1 MKNRFLAI
9 LLLVISSFTT
19 KAQVTTSG
27 DYNLIPGIN
36 YEIAGITV
44 TGAGSLDPN
53 VVIMLTNLRV
63 GDNIQFPDPKLADA
77 IRTLWRQQLFEDIT
91 FKVVNKVGKKVY
103 LDIQLV
109 ALPKLSK
116 YYMTGL
122 KKAWKD
128 DIREELDLRAGKV
141 VNENLKVMSRNKI
154 KKYFYEKGYLNAAV
168 EVLEKV
174 DTTYNNAVIL
184 GFKIDPGARV
194 KIGDIVFT
202 GNEAVSEK
210 VLRKAMKNTK
220 IKGKAIFKSS
230 KLKKKEYREDLRA
243 IVAKYN
249 TLGYRDA
256 RVVSDTVY
264 SISDEL
270 VQIDITVE
278 EGKKYYFGDITFIGN
293 TKYETELLSGILK
306 INRGDIYDSQHLNER
321 VSFDP
326 NGNDVASIYLNN
338 GYLFSQVIPVEK
350 NVTNDTIDIE
360 IRIQEGRQATIRKVS
375 ISGNERTNDHVIY
388 REVRTKPGD
397 LFSKAMIQRT
407 IRELSQLGYFDQ
419 QQIGV
424 NPVPDPQT
432 GTVDLEYTVVER
444 STSQLELQGG
454 WGAGRVVGTLGL
466 NFNNFSARNINN
478 KRAWQPLPTGD
489 GQTINIRAQSNGLYF
504 QSYNASFTEPWLG
517 GRKPNS
523 FTGTIYHNV
532 QTNGV
537 ERTNPNRQSL
547 YITGINFG
555 LGQRLKWPDDYF
567 TLYQGIEFRRFNLDN
582 FPTGFLNYRKGISNN
597 VNYKFTLGRNNTDVP
612 IFPTRGSQ
620 ISFAAELTPPF
631 SMFRD
636 DIDYKN
642 LTSEERFRLV
652 EYHKWKLNADWFAP
666 ITSKFV
672 IRTHGEFGF
681 LGSYNKDLGLP
692 PFERFY
698 VGGDGL
704 TNFVIDGREII
715 GLRGYQNNSITPA
728 GGGALYNKY
737 IFEARYI
744 IANTPSA
751 QVFPLVFMEAGNNY
765 DNFWDYRAFNL
776 KRSAGAGIRIFM
788 PMFGL
793 MGVDVGYGF
802 DPEPNGATA
811 SGWQTHFIIGQ
822 QF

>member
-1 MKNRFLAI
+1 MKNIFLA
-9 LLLVISSFTT
+9 LACLV
-19 KAQVTTSG
+19 VTTFSAKSQVAIGG

-44 TGAGSLDPN
+44 SGAGSLDPN

-63 GDNIQFPDPKLADA
+63 GDNIQFPDPKIADA
-77 IRTLWRQQLFEDIT
+77 IRTLWEQKLFENIT
-91 FKVVNKVGKKVY
+91 FQVVNKVGKKVY

-116 YYMTGL
+116 YYITSI

-154 KKYFYEKGYLNAAV
+154 TKYFYDKGYLNASV
-168 EVLEKV
+168 EVVEKV

-184 GFKIDPGARV
+184 GFKIDPGSRV
-194 KIGDIVFT
+194 KIEDIVFK
-202 GNEAVSEK
+202 GNTAVNEK
-210 VLRKAMKNTK
+210 VLRKAMKETK
-220 IKGKAIFKSS
+220 VKGKAVFKTS
-230 KLKKKEYREDLRA
+230 KLKKKEYRDDLKA
-243 IVAKYN
+243 IVSKYN
-249 TLGYRDA
+249 TMGYRDA
-256 RVVSDTVY
+256 RIVSDTTY
-264 SISDEL
+264 STSEEL
-270 VQIDITVE
+270 VKIEIQVE
-278 EGKKYYFGDITFIGN
+278 EGRKYYFGDVSFIGN
-293 TKYETELLSGILK
+293 TKYETELLESLLK
-306 INRGDIYDSQHLNER
+306 INKGDVYDSKHLNER

-326 NGNDVASIYLNN
+326 NGNDVSSVYLNN

-350 NVTNDTIDIE
+350 SVSNDTIDIE

-419 QQIGV
+419 TQIGV
-424 NPVPDPQT
+424 NPIPDPQT

-523 FTGTIYHNV
+523 FTATVYHNV

-537 ERTNPNRQSL
+537 ERSNPNRQSL
-547 YITGINFG
+547 YITGLNFG

-567 TLYQGIEFRRFNLDN
+567 TLYQGIEIRRFNLDN
-582 FPTGFLNYRKGISNN
+582 FPTGFLNYNRGISNN
-597 VNYKFTLGRNNTDVP
+597 INYKFTLGRNNTDVP

-620 ISFAAELTPPF
+620 INFSAELTPPF

-636 DIDYKN
+636 LDYKN

-681 LGSYNKDLGLP
+681 LGTYNKDLGLP

-728 GGGALYNKY
+728 GGGALYNKF
-737 IFEARYI
+737 ILEARYI

-751 QVFPLVFMEAGNNY
+751 QVFPLVFLEGGNNY
-765 DNFWDYRAFNL
+765 DDFWDYRAFNL

-793 MGVDVGYGF
+793 MGVDIGYGF
-802 DPEPNGATA
+802 DPQPGAVSA

>member
-19 KAQVTTSG
+19 KAQVTTGG
-27 DYNLIPGIN
+27 DFNLIPGIN

-154 KKYFYEKGYLNAAV
+154 KKYFYEKGYLNATV

-270 VQIDITVE
+270 VQIDIAVE

>member
-1 MKNRFLAI
+1 MKNTLWA
-9 LLLVISSFTT
+9 LVLTLVSFTT
-19 KAQVTTSG
+19 TAQVVQNG
-27 DYNLIPGIN
+27 DFGLIPGID
-36 YEIAGITV
+36 YEVAGITV
-44 TGAGSLDPN
+44 SGAQDLDPN
-53 VVIMLTNLRV
+53 VVIMLTNIRV
-63 GDNIQFPDPKLADA
+63 GDNIQFPDPKISDA
-77 IRTLWRQQLFEDIT
+77 IKTLWRQQLFEDIT
-91 FKVVNKVGKKVY
+91 FSVVNKSGKKVY
-103 LDIQLV
+103 LDIRLQE
-109 ALPKLSK
+109 LPKMSK
-116 YYMTGL
+116 YFITGV
-122 KKAWKD
+122 KKSWKD

-141 VNENLKVMSRNKI
+141 VNENLVVMSRNKI
-154 KKYFYEKGYLNAAV
+154 QSYFREKGYLNATV
-168 EVLEKV
+168 DITQER
-174 DTTYNNAVIL
+174 DTTFNNAVIL
-184 GFKIDPGARV
+184 GFRVKPGERV
-194 KIGDIVFT
+194 KIGEIAFV
-202 GNEAVSEK
+202 GNEAVADK
-210 VLRKAMKNTK
+210 VLLKAMKNTK
-220 IKGKAIFKSS
+220 MKGKAIFKVS
-230 KLKKKEYREDLRA
+230 KLRKKEYREDMRA
-243 IVAKYN
+243 LVAKYN
-249 TLGYRDA
+249 SMGYRDA
-256 RVVSDTVY
+256 RVIRDTNYRVD
-264 SISDEL
+264 DEL
-270 VQIDITVE
+270 INIEITVE
-278 EGKKYYFGDITFIGN
+278 EGRKYYFGDITFVGN
-293 TKYETELLSGILK
+293 TKYDTPLLRSILK

-338 GYLFSQVIPVEK
+338 GYLFSQVVPIEK
-350 NVTNDTIDIE
+350 NVQNDTIDVE

-375 ISGNERTNDHVIY
+375 ITGNERTNDHVIY
-388 REVRTKPGD
+388 REVRTRPGD

-419 QQIGV
+419 TQIGV

-432 GTVDLEYTVVER
+432 GTVDLEYTVVEK

-454 WGAGRVVGTLGL
+454 WGANRVVGTLGL
-466 NFNNFSARNINN
+466 NFNNFSAKNIGN

-517 GRKPNS
+517 GKKPNS

-532 QTNGV
+532 QSNGV
-537 ERTNPNRQSL
+537 QASDPNRQSL
-547 YITGINFG
+547 LITGINFG

-567 TLYQGIEFRRFNLDN
+567 TLYQGLEFRRFNLNN
-582 FPTGFLNYRKGISNN
+582 FPTGFLNYNKGISNN

-631 SMFRD
+631 SLLRD
-636 DIDYKN
+636 DIDYKS
-642 LTSEERFRLV
+642 LSSEERFKLV

-672 IRTHGEFGF
+672 IRTHGEFGY

-704 TNFVIDGREII
+704 ANFVIDGREII
-715 GLRGYQNNSITPA
+715 GLRGYTNNSITPG

-737 IFEARYI
+737 VFEMRYI
-744 IANTPSA
+744 IANNPSA
-751 QVFPLVFMEAGNNY
+751 QVFPLIFMEGGNNY

-776 KRSAGAGIRIFM
+776 KRSAGAGLRIYM

-793 MGVDVGYGF
+793 MGVDVAYGF
-802 DPEPNGATA
+802 DPEPNGAAA

>member
-1 MKNRFLAI
+1 MKNIFWAFVLAFFSFESSAQ
-9 LLLVISSFTT
+9 ISTT
-19 KAQVTTSG
+19 G
-27 DYNLIPGIN
+27 DFNLIPGID
-36 YEIAGITV
+36 YEVAGITV
-44 TGAGSLDPN
+44 SGGKDLDPN

-63 GDNIQFPDPKLADA
+63 GDNIQFPDPKISDA

-91 FKVVNKVGKKVY
+91 FKVVSKSGKKVY
-103 LDIQLV
+103 LDIQLKE
-109 ALPKLSK
+109 LPKMSK
-116 YYMTGL
+116 YYITGV
-122 KKAWKD
+122 KKVWKD
-128 DIREELDLRAGKV
+128 DIREDLELRAGKV
-141 VNENLKVMSRNKI
+141 VNDNLIVMSSNRI
-154 KKYFYEKGYLNAAV
+154 QKYFKEKGYLNATV
-168 EVLEKV
+168 EVIQQA
-174 DTTYNNAVIL
+174 DTAFNNAVIL
-184 GFKIDPGARV
+184 GFKIATGERV
-194 KIGDIVFT
+194 KIGQIAFS
-202 GNEAVSEK
+202 GNTAVSDK
-210 VLRKAMKNTK
+210 VLFRAMKNTK
-220 IKGKAIFKSS
+220 VKGKSILKVS
-230 KLKKKEYREDLRA
+230 KLKNKEYKDDLKA
-243 IVAKYN
+243 VVAKYN
-249 TLGYRDA
+249 SLGYRDA
-256 RVVSDTVY
+256 RIVQDTAYSVS
-264 SISDEL
+264 SEL
-270 VQIDITVE
+270 INIDISLE

-293 TKYETELLSGILK
+293 TKYETVLLTSILR
-306 INRGDIYDSQHLNER
+306 INRGDIYDSQLLNER
-321 VSFDP
+321 VSFDQ
-326 NGNDVASIYLNN
+326 NGNDVASVYLNN

-350 NVTNDTIDIE
+350 SVSNDTIDIE

-419 QQIGV
+419 TQIGV

-432 GTVDLEYTVVER
+432 GTVDLEYTVAEK

-466 NFNNFSARNINN
+466 NFNNFSARNVGN
-478 KRAWQPLPTGD
+478 KRSWQPLPTGD
-489 GQTINIRAQSNGLYF
+489 GQTISLRAQSNGLYF

-517 GRKPNS
+517 GKKPNS
-523 FTGTIYHNV
+523 FTGTIYHNI
-532 QTNGV
+532 QSNGV
-537 ERTNPNRQSL
+537 ERSNPNRQSL
-547 YITGINFG
+547 LITGINFG

-567 TLYQGIEFRRFNLDN
+567 TLYQGLEFRRFNLND
-582 FPTGFLNYRKGISNN
+582 FPTGFLDYTKGISNN
-597 VNYKFTLGRNNTDVP
+597 VNYQFTLGRNNTDVP

-620 ISFAAELTPPF
+620 ISFSAELTPPF
-631 SMFRD
+631 SSFNG
-636 DIDYKN
+636 DIDYKS
-642 LTSEERFRLV
+642 LSSEERFKLV

-672 IRTHGEFGF
+672 IRTHGEFGY

-704 TNFVIDGREII
+704 SNFVIDGREII

-737 IFEARYI
+737 ILEFRYI
-744 IANTPSA
+744 LANTPSA
-751 QVFPLVFMEAGNNY
+751 QVFPLIFMEGGNNY

-776 KRSAGAGIRIFM
+776 KRSAGAGIRIYM

-793 MGVDVGYGF
+793 MGVDVAYGF
-802 DPEPNGATA
+802 DPEPNGASA

>member
-1 MKNRFLAI
+1 MKNTLWA
-9 LLLVISSFTT
+9 LLLTLVSFTT
-19 KAQVTTSG
+19 TAQVVQNG
-27 DYNLIPGIN
+27 DFGLIPGID
-36 YEIAGITV
+36 YEVAGITV
-44 TGAGSLDPN
+44 SGAQDLDPN
-53 VVIMLTNLRV
+53 VVIMLTNIRV
-63 GDNIQFPDPKLADA
+63 GDNIQFPDPKISDA
-77 IRTLWRQQLFEDIT
+77 IRTLWRQQLFENIT
-91 FKVVNKVGKKVY
+91 FSVVNKSGRKVY
-103 LDIQLV
+103 LDIRLQE
-109 ALPKLSK
+109 LPKMSK
-116 YYMTGL
+116 YFITGV
-122 KKAWKD
+122 KKSWKD

-141 VNENLKVMSRNKI
+141 VNENLVVMSRNKI
-154 KKYFYEKGYLNAAV
+154 QSYFREKGYLNAT
-168 EVLEKV
+168 V
-174 DTTYNNAVIL
+174 DITQERDSSFNNAVIL
-184 GFKIDPGARV
+184 GFRVKPGSRV
-194 KIGDIVFT
+194 KIGEIVFV
-202 GNEAVSEK
+202 GNESVSDK
-210 VLRKAMKNTK
+210 VLLKAMKNTK
-220 IKGKAIFKSS
+220 MKGKAIFKVS
-230 KLKKKEYREDLRA
+230 KLRKKEYSEDMRA
-243 IVAKYN
+243 LVAKYN
-249 TLGYRDA
+249 SMGYRDA
-256 RVVSDTVY
+256 RIIRDTNY
-264 SISDEL
+264 RIDEEL
-270 VQIDITVE
+270 INIEITLE
-278 EGKKYYFGDITFIGN
+278 EGRKYYFGDITFVGN
-293 TKYETELLSGILK
+293 TKYDTPLLRTILK

-338 GYLFSQVIPVEK
+338 GYLFSQVVPIEK
-350 NVTNDTIDIE
+350 NVQNDTIDVE
-360 IRIQEGRQATIRKVS
+360 VRIQEGRQATIRKVS
-375 ISGNERTNDHVIY
+375 ITGNERTNDHVIY
-388 REVRTKPGD
+388 REVRTRPGD

-419 QQIGV
+419 TQIGV

-432 GTVDLEYTVVER
+432 GTVDLEYTVVEK

-454 WGAGRVVGTLGL
+454 WGANRVVGTLGL
-466 NFNNFSARNINN
+466 NFNNFSAKNVGN

-517 GRKPNS
+517 GKKPNS

-532 QTNGV
+532 QSNGV
-537 ERTNPNRQSL
+537 QASDPNRQSL
-547 YITGINFG
+547 LITGINFG

-567 TLYQGIEFRRFNLDN
+567 TLYQGLEFRRFNLNN
-582 FPTGFLNYRKGISNN
+582 FPTGFLNYNKGISNN

-631 SMFRD
+631 SLLRD
-636 DIDYKN
+636 DIDYKS
-642 LTSEERFRLV
+642 LSSEERFKLV

-672 IRTHGEFGF
+672 IRTHGEFGY

-704 TNFVIDGREII
+704 ANFVIDGREII
-715 GLRGYQNNSITPA
+715 GLRGYTNNSITPG

-737 IFEARYI
+737 VFEMRYI
-744 IANTPSA
+744 IANNPSA
-751 QVFPLVFMEAGNNY
+751 QVFPLIFMEGGNNY

-776 KRSAGAGIRIFM
+776 KRSAGAGLRIYM

-793 MGVDVGYGF
+793 MGVDVAYGF

>member
-9 LLLVISSFTT
+9 LLLVITSFTA
-19 KAQVTTSG
+19 KAQVTTGG

-44 TGAGSLDPN
+44 SGAGSLDPN

-63 GDNIQFPDPKLADA
+63 GDNIQFPDPKLSDA

-128 DIREELDLRAGKV
+128 DIREDLDLRAGKV

-154 KKYFYEKGYLNAAV
+154 KKYFYEKGYLNATV

-174 DTTYNNAVIL
+174 DTAYNNAVIL

-194 KIGDIVFT
+194 KIGDIAFT
-202 GNEAVSEK
+202 GNEAVSDK

-220 IKGKAIFKSS
+220 IKGKAIFKAS
-230 KLKKKEYREDLRA
+230 KLKKKEYRDDLRA
-243 IVAKYN
+243 IVTKYN

-264 SISDEL
+264 SVSDEL
-270 VQIDITVE
+270 VQIEITVE
-278 EGKKYYFGDITFIGN
+278 EGRKYYFGDITFIGN
-293 TKYETELLSGILK
+293 TKYETDVLSNILK

-350 NVTNDTIDIE
+350 SVTNDTIDIE

-537 ERTNPNRQSL
+537 ERSNPNRQSL

-582 FPTGFLNYRKGISNN
+582 FPTGFLNYNKGISNN

-636 DIDYKN
+636 DIDYKE
-642 LTSEERFRLV
+642 LSSEERFRLV

-666 ITSKFV
+666 ITSKLV

-802 DPEPNGATA
+802 DPEPSGATA

>member
-1 MKNRFLAI
+1 MKNIFWAFVLAFFSFESSAQ
-9 LLLVISSFTT
+9 ISTT
-19 KAQVTTSG
+19 G
-27 DYNLIPGIN
+27 DFNLIPGID
-36 YEIAGITV
+36 YEVAGITV
-44 TGAGSLDPN
+44 SGGKDLDAN

-63 GDNIQFPDPKLADA
+63 GDNIQFPDPKISDA

-91 FKVVNKVGKKVY
+91 FKVVSKSGKKVY
-103 LDIQLV
+103 LDIQLKE
-109 ALPKLSK
+109 LPKMSK
-116 YYMTGL
+116 YYITGV
-122 KKAWKD
+122 KKVWKD
-128 DIREELDLRAGKV
+128 DIREDLELRAGKV
-141 VNENLKVMSRNKI
+141 VNDNLIVMSSNKI
-154 KKYFYEKGYLNAAV
+154 QKYFKEKGYLNATV
-168 EVLEKV
+168 EVIQQA
-174 DTTYNNAVIL
+174 DTAFNNAVIL
-184 GFKIDPGARV
+184 GFKIATGERV
-194 KIGDIVFT
+194 KIGQIAFS
-202 GNEAVSEK
+202 GNTAVSDK
-210 VLRKAMKNTK
+210 VLFRAMKNTK
-220 IKGKAIFKSS
+220 VKGKSILKVS
-230 KLKKKEYREDLRA
+230 KLKNKEYKDDLKA
-243 IVAKYN
+243 VVAKYN
-249 TLGYRDA
+249 SLGYRDA
-256 RVVSDTVY
+256 RIVQDTSYSVS
-264 SISDEL
+264 SEL
-270 VQIDITVE
+270 INIDISLE

-293 TKYETELLSGILK
+293 TKYETVLLASILR
-306 INRGDIYDSQHLNER
+306 INRGDIYDSQLLNER
-321 VSFDP
+321 VSFDQ
-326 NGNDVASIYLNN
+326 NGNDVASVYLNN
-338 GYLFSQVIPVEK
+338 GYLFSQVIPIEK
-350 NVTNDTIDIE
+350 SVSNDTIDIE

-419 QQIGV
+419 TQIGV

-432 GTVDLEYTVVER
+432 GTVDLEYTVAEK

-466 NFNNFSARNINN
+466 NFNNFSARNIGN
-478 KRAWQPLPTGD
+478 KRSWQPLPTGD
-489 GQTINIRAQSNGLYF
+489 GQTISLRAQSNGLYF

-517 GRKPNS
+517 GKKPNS

-532 QTNGV
+532 QSNGV
-537 ERTNPNRQSL
+537 ERSNPNRQSL
-547 YITGINFG
+547 LITGINFG

-567 TLYQGIEFRRFNLDN
+567 TLYQGLEFRRFNLND
-582 FPTGFLNYRKGISNN
+582 FPTGFLDYTKGISNN
-597 VNYKFTLGRNNTDVP
+597 VNYQFTLGRNNTDVP

-620 ISFAAELTPPF
+620 ISFSAELTPPF
-631 SMFRD
+631 SSFNG
-636 DIDYKN
+636 DIDYKS
-642 LTSEERFRLV
+642 LSSEERFKLV

-672 IRTHGEFGF
+672 IRTHGEFGY

-704 TNFVIDGREII
+704 SNFVIDGREII

-737 IFEARYI
+737 ILEFRYI
-744 IANTPSA
+744 LANTPSA
-751 QVFPLVFMEAGNNY
+751 QVFPLIFMEGGNNY

-776 KRSAGAGIRIFM
+776 KRSAGAGIRIYM

-793 MGVDVGYGF
+793 MGVDVAYGF
-802 DPEPNGATA
+802 DPEPNGASA

>member
-19 KAQVTTSG
+19 KAQVTTGG
-27 DYNLIPGIN
+27 DFNLIPGIN

-454 WGAGRVVGTLGL
+454 WGAGRVVGT
-466 NFNNFSARNINN
+466 
-478 KRAWQPLPTGD
+478 
-489 GQTINIRAQSNGLYF
+489 
-504 QSYNASFTEPWLG
+504 
-517 GRKPNS
+517 
-523 FTGTIYHNV
+523 
-532 QTNGV
+532 
-537 ERTNPNRQSL
+537 
-547 YITGINFG
+547 
-555 LGQRLKWPDDYF
+555 
-567 TLYQGIEFRRFNLDN
+567 
-582 FPTGFLNYRKGISNN
+582 
-597 VNYKFTLGRNNTDVP
+597 
-612 IFPTRGSQ
+612 
-620 ISFAAELTPPF
+620 
-631 SMFRD
+631 
-636 DIDYKN
+636 
-642 LTSEERFRLV
+642 
-652 EYHKWKLNADWFAP
+652 
-666 ITSKFV
+666 
-672 IRTHGEFGF
+672 
-681 LGSYNKDLGLP
+681 
-692 PFERFY
+692 
-698 VGGDGL
+698 
-704 TNFVIDGREII
+704 
-715 GLRGYQNNSITPA
+715 
-728 GGGALYNKY
+728 
-737 IFEARYI
+737 
-744 IANTPSA
+744 
-751 QVFPLVFMEAGNNY
+751 
-765 DNFWDYRAFNL
+765 
-776 KRSAGAGIRIFM
+776 
-788 PMFGL
+788 
-793 MGVDVGYGF
+793 
-802 DPEPNGATA
+802 
-811 SGWQTHFIIGQ
+811 
-822 QF
+822 

>member
-1 MKNRFLAI
+1 MKNTLWA
-9 LLLVISSFTT
+9 LLLTLVSFTT
-19 KAQVTTSG
+19 TAQVVQNG
-27 DYNLIPGIN
+27 DFGLIPGID
-36 YEIAGITV
+36 YEVAGITV
-44 TGAGSLDPN
+44 SGAQDLDPN
-53 VVIMLTNLRV
+53 VVIMLTNIRV
-63 GDNIQFPDPKLADA
+63 GDNIQFPDPKISDA
-77 IRTLWRQQLFEDIT
+77 IRTLWRQQLFENIT
-91 FKVVNKVGKKVY
+91 FSVVNKSGRKVY
-103 LDIQLV
+103 LDIRLQE
-109 ALPKLSK
+109 LPKMSK
-116 YYMTGL
+116 YFITGV
-122 KKAWKD
+122 KKSWKD

-141 VNENLKVMSRNKI
+141 VNENLVVMSRNKI
-154 KKYFYEKGYLNAAV
+154 QSYFREKGYLNAT
-168 EVLEKV
+168 V
-174 DTTYNNAVIL
+174 DITQERDSSFNNAVIL
-184 GFKIDPGARV
+184 GFRVKPGSRV
-194 KIGDIVFT
+194 KIGEIVFV
-202 GNEAVSEK
+202 GNESVSDK
-210 VLRKAMKNTK
+210 VLLKAMKNTK
-220 IKGKAIFKSS
+220 MKGKAIFKVS
-230 KLKKKEYREDLRA
+230 KLRKIEYSEDMRA
-243 IVAKYN
+243 LVAKYN
-249 TLGYRDA
+249 SMGYRDA
-256 RVVSDTVY
+256 RIIRDTNY
-264 SISDEL
+264 RIDEEL
-270 VQIDITVE
+270 INIEITLE
-278 EGKKYYFGDITFIGN
+278 EGRKYYFGDITFVGN
-293 TKYETELLSGILK
+293 TKYDTPLLRSILK

-338 GYLFSQVIPVEK
+338 GYLFSQVVPIEK
-350 NVTNDTIDIE
+350 NVQNDTIDVE
-360 IRIQEGRQATIRKVS
+360 VRIQEGRQATIRKVS
-375 ISGNERTNDHVIY
+375 ITGNERTNDHVIY
-388 REVRTKPGD
+388 REVRTRPGD

-419 QQIGV
+419 TQIGV

-432 GTVDLEYTVVER
+432 GTVDLEYTVVEK

-454 WGAGRVVGTLGL
+454 WGANRVVGTLGL
-466 NFNNFSARNINN
+466 NFNNFSAKNVGN

-517 GRKPNS
+517 GKKPNS

-532 QTNGV
+532 QSNGV
-537 ERTNPNRQSL
+537 QASDPNRQSL
-547 YITGINFG
+547 LITGINFG

-567 TLYQGIEFRRFNLDN
+567 TLYQGLEFRRFNLNN
-582 FPTGFLNYRKGISNN
+582 FPTGFLNYNKGISNN

-631 SMFRD
+631 SLLRD
-636 DIDYKN
+636 DIDYKS
-642 LTSEERFRLV
+642 LSSEERFKLV

-672 IRTHGEFGF
+672 IRTHGEFGY

-704 TNFVIDGREII
+704 ANFVIDGREII
-715 GLRGYQNNSITPA
+715 GLRGYTNNSITPG

-737 IFEARYI
+737 VFEMRYI
-744 IANTPSA
+744 IANNPSA
-751 QVFPLVFMEAGNNY
+751 QVFPLIFMEGGNNY

-776 KRSAGAGIRIFM
+776 KRSAGAGLRIYM

-793 MGVDVGYGF
+793 MGVDVAYGF

>member
-1 MKNRFLAI
+1 MKNTLWA
-9 LLLVISSFTT
+9 LLLTLVSFTT
-19 KAQVTTSG
+19 TAQVVQNG
-27 DYNLIPGIN
+27 DFGLIPGID
-36 YEIAGITV
+36 YEVAGITV
-44 TGAGSLDPN
+44 SGAQDLDPN
-53 VVIMLTNLRV
+53 VVIMLTNIRV
-63 GDNIQFPDPKLADA
+63 GDNIQFPDPKISDA
-77 IRTLWRQQLFEDIT
+77 IRTLWRQQLFENIT
-91 FKVVNKVGKKVY
+91 FSVVNKSGRKVY
-103 LDIQLV
+103 LDIRLQE
-109 ALPKLSK
+109 LPKMSK
-116 YYMTGL
+116 YFITGV
-122 KKAWKD
+122 KKSWKD

-141 VNENLKVMSRNKI
+141 VNENLVVMSRNKI
-154 KKYFYEKGYLNAAV
+154 QSYFREKGYLNAT
-168 EVLEKV
+168 V
-174 DTTYNNAVIL
+174 DITQERDSSFNNAVIL
-184 GFKIDPGARV
+184 GFRVKPGSRV
-194 KIGDIVFT
+194 KIGEIVFV
-202 GNEAVSEK
+202 GNESVSDK
-210 VLRKAMKNTK
+210 VLLKAMKNTK
-220 IKGKAIFKSS
+220 MKGKAIFKVS
-230 KLKKKEYREDLRA
+230 KLRKKEYSEDMRA
-243 IVAKYN
+243 LVAKYN
-249 TLGYRDA
+249 SMGYRDA
-256 RVVSDTVY
+256 RIIRDTNY
-264 SISDEL
+264 RIDEEL
-270 VQIDITVE
+270 INIEITLE
-278 EGKKYYFGDITFIGN
+278 EGRKYYFGDITFVGN
-293 TKYETELLSGILK
+293 TKYDTPLLRSILK

-338 GYLFSQVIPVEK
+338 GYLFSQVVPIEK
-350 NVTNDTIDIE
+350 NVQNDTIDVE
-360 IRIQEGRQATIRKVS
+360 VRIQEGRQATIRKVS
-375 ISGNERTNDHVIY
+375 ITGNERTNDHVIY
-388 REVRTKPGD
+388 REVRTRPGD

-419 QQIGV
+419 TQIGV

-432 GTVDLEYTVVER
+432 GTVDLEYTVVEK

-454 WGAGRVVGTLGL
+454 WGANRVVGTLGL
-466 NFNNFSARNINN
+466 NFNNFSAKNVGN

-517 GRKPNS
+517 GKKPNS

-532 QTNGV
+532 QSNGV
-537 ERTNPNRQSL
+537 QASDPNRQSL
-547 YITGINFG
+547 LITGINFG

-567 TLYQGIEFRRFNLDN
+567 TLYQGLEFRRFNLNN
-582 FPTGFLNYRKGISNN
+582 FPTGFLNYNKGISNN

-631 SMFRD
+631 SLLRD
-636 DIDYKN
+636 DIDYKS
-642 LTSEERFRLV
+642 LSSEERFKLV

-672 IRTHGEFGF
+672 IRTHGEFGY

-704 TNFVIDGREII
+704 ANFVIDGREII
-715 GLRGYQNNSITPA
+715 GLRGYTNNSITPG

-737 IFEARYI
+737 VFEMRYI
-744 IANTPSA
+744 IANNPSA
-751 QVFPLVFMEAGNNY
+751 QVFPLIFMEGGNNY

-776 KRSAGAGIRIFM
+776 KRSAGAGLRIYM

-793 MGVDVGYGF
+793 MGVDVAYGF
-802 DPEPNGATA
+802 DPEPNGAAA

>member
-1 MKNRFLAI
+1 MVQN
-9 LLLVISSFTT
+9 
-19 KAQVTTSG
+19 G
-27 DYNLIPGIN
+27 DFGLIPGID
-36 YEIAGITV
+36 YEVAGITV
-44 TGAGSLDPN
+44 SGAQDLDPN
-53 VVIMLTNLRV
+53 VVIMLTNIRV
-63 GDNIQFPDPKLADA
+63 GDNIQFPDPKISDA
-77 IRTLWRQQLFEDIT
+77 IRTLWRQQLFENIT
-91 FKVVNKVGKKVY
+91 FSVVNKSGRKVY
-103 LDIQLV
+103 LDIRLQE
-109 ALPKLSK
+109 LPKMSK
-116 YYMTGL
+116 YFITGV
-122 KKAWKD
+122 KKSWKD

-141 VNENLKVMSRNKI
+141 VNENLVVMSRNKI
-154 KKYFYEKGYLNAAV
+154 QAYFREIGYLNAT
-168 EVLEKV
+168 V
-174 DTTYNNAVIL
+174 DITQERDSSFNNAVIL
-184 GFKIDPGARV
+184 GFRVKPGSRV
-194 KIGDIVFT
+194 KIGEIVFV
-202 GNEAVSEK
+202 GNESVSDK
-210 VLRKAMKNTK
+210 VLLKAMKNTK
-220 IKGKAIFKSS
+220 MKGKAIFKVS
-230 KLKKKEYREDLRA
+230 KLRKKEYSEDMRA
-243 IVAKYN
+243 LVAKYN
-249 TLGYRDA
+249 SMGYRDA
-256 RVVSDTVY
+256 RIIRDTNY
-264 SISDEL
+264 RIDEEL
-270 VQIDITVE
+270 INIEITLE
-278 EGKKYYFGDITFIGN
+278 EGRKYYFGDITFVGN
-293 TKYETELLSGILK
+293 TKYDTPLLRSILK

-338 GYLFSQVIPVEK
+338 GYLFSQVVPIEK
-350 NVTNDTIDIE
+350 NVQNDTIDIE
-360 IRIQEGRQATIRKVS
+360 VRIQEGRQATIRKVS
-375 ISGNERTNDHVIY
+375 ITGNERTNDHVIY
-388 REVRTKPGD
+388 REVRTRPGD

-419 QQIGV
+419 TQIGV

-432 GTVDLEYTVVER
+432 GTVDLEYTVVEK

-454 WGAGRVVGTLGL
+454 WGANRVVGTLGL
-466 NFNNFSARNINN
+466 NFNNFSAKNVGN

-517 GRKPNS
+517 GKKPNS

-532 QTNGV
+532 QSNGV
-537 ERTNPNRQSL
+537 QASDPNRQSL
-547 YITGINFG
+547 LITGINFG

-567 TLYQGIEFRRFNLDN
+567 TLYQGLEFRRFNLNN
-582 FPTGFLNYRKGISNN
+582 FPTGFLNYNKGISNN

-631 SMFRD
+631 SLLRD
-636 DIDYKN
+636 DIDYKS
-642 LTSEERFRLV
+642 LSSEERFKLV

-672 IRTHGEFGF
+672 IRTHGEFGY

-704 TNFVIDGREII
+704 ANFVIDGREII
-715 GLRGYQNNSITPA
+715 GLRGYTNNSITPG

-737 IFEARYI
+737 VFEMRYI
-744 IANTPSA
+744 IANNPSA
-751 QVFPLVFMEAGNNY
+751 QVFPLIFMEGGNNY

-776 KRSAGAGIRIFM
+776 KRSAGAGLRIYM

-793 MGVDVGYGF
+793 MGVDVAYGF

>member
-1 MKNRFLAI
+1 MKNTLWALI
-9 LLLVISSFTT
+9 LTLVAFTT
-19 KAQVTTSG
+19 TAQVVQNG
-27 DYNLIPGIN
+27 DFGLIPGID
-36 YEIAGITV
+36 YEVAGITV
-44 TGAGSLDPN
+44 SGAQDLDPN
-53 VVIMLTNLRV
+53 VVIMLTNIRV
-63 GDNIQFPDPKLADA
+63 GDNIQFPDPKISDA
-77 IRTLWRQQLFEDIT
+77 IRTLWRQQLFENIT
-91 FKVVNKVGKKVY
+91 FSVVNKSGKKVY
-103 LDIQLV
+103 LDIRLKE
-109 ALPKLSK
+109 LPKMSK
-116 YYMTGL
+116 YFITGV
-122 KKAWKD
+122 KKTWKD

-141 VNENLKVMSRNKI
+141 VNENLVVMSRNKI
-154 KKYFYEKGYLNAAV
+154 QSYFREKGYLNAS
-168 EVLEKV
+168 V
-174 DTTYNNAVIL
+174 DITQERDTSFNNAVIL
-184 GFKIDPGARV
+184 GFKVKSGERV
-194 KIGDIVFT
+194 KIGEISFV
-202 GNEAVSEK
+202 GNEAVADK
-210 VLRKAMKNTK
+210 VLLKAMKNTK
-220 IKGKAIFKSS
+220 MKGKAIFKVS
-230 KLKKKEYREDLRA
+230 KLRKKEYREDLRA
-243 IVAKYN
+243 LVAKYN
-249 TLGYRDA
+249 GMGYRDA
-256 RVVSDTVY
+256 RIIRDTNYRVD
-264 SISDEL
+264 DEL
-270 VQIDITVE
+270 INIEITVE
-278 EGKKYYFGDITFIGN
+278 EGRKYYFGDISFVGN
-293 TKYETELLSGILK
+293 TKYDTPLLRSILK

-321 VSFDP
+321 VSFDA

-338 GYLFSQVIPVEK
+338 GYLFSQVVPIEK
-350 NVTNDTIDIE
+350 NVQNDTIDVE

-375 ISGNERTNDHVIY
+375 ITGNERTNDHVIY
-388 REVRTKPGD
+388 REVRTRPGD

-419 QQIGV
+419 TQIGV

-432 GTVDLEYTVVER
+432 GTVDLEYTVVEK

-454 WGAGRVVGTLGL
+454 WGANRVVGTLGL
-466 NFNNFSARNINN
+466 NFNNFSAKNIGN

-517 GRKPNS
+517 GKKPNS

-532 QTNGV
+532 QSNGV
-537 ERTNPNRQSL
+537 QASDPNRQSL
-547 YITGINFG
+547 LITGINFG

-567 TLYQGIEFRRFNLDN
+567 TLYQGLEFRRFNLN
-582 FPTGFLNYRKGISNN
+582 NYPTGFLNYTRGISNN

-631 SMFRD
+631 SLLRD

-642 LTSEERFRLV
+642 LSSEERFKLV

-666 ITSKFV
+666 ITSKLV
-672 IRTHGEFGF
+672 IRTHGEFGY

-704 TNFVIDGREII
+704 ANFVIDGREII
-715 GLRGYQNNSITPA
+715 GLRGYSNNSITPG

-737 IFEARYI
+737 VFEMRYI
-744 IANTPSA
+744 IANNPSA
-751 QVFPLVFMEAGNNY
+751 QVFPLIFMEGGNNY

-776 KRSAGAGIRIFM
+776 KRSAGAGLRIFM

-793 MGVDVGYGF
+793 MGVDVAYGF
-802 DPEPNGATA
+802 DPEPNGAAA

>member
-9 LLLVISSFTT
+9 LLLVIASFTT
-19 KAQVTTSG
+19 KAQVTTGG

-44 TGAGSLDPN
+44 SGAGSLDPN

-63 GDNIQFPDPKLADA
+63 GDDIQFPDPKLSDA

-154 KKYFYEKGYLNAAV
+154 KKYFYEKGYLNASV
-168 EVLEKV
+168 QVLEKV
-174 DTTYNNAVIL
+174 DTAYNNAVIL

-194 KIGDIVFT
+194 KIGDITFT
-202 GNEAVSEK
+202 GNEAVSDK

-220 IKGKAIFKSS
+220 IKGKAIFKAS

-243 IVAKYN
+243 IVTKYN

-264 SISDEL
+264 SVSDEL

-293 TKYETELLSGILK
+293 TKYETELLSNILK

-338 GYLFSQVIPVEK
+338 GYLFSQVIPIEK
-350 NVTNDTIDIE
+350 SVTNDTIDIE

-537 ERTNPNRQSL
+537 ERSNPNRQSL

-582 FPTGFLNYRKGISNN
+582 FPTGFLNYNKGISNN

-636 DIDYKN
+636 DIDYKE

-666 ITSKFV
+666 ITSKLV

>member
-1 MKNRFLAI
+1 MKNTLWA
-9 LLLVISSFTT
+9 LLLTLVSFTT
-19 KAQVTTSG
+19 TAQVVQNG
-27 DYNLIPGIN
+27 DFGLIPGID
-36 YEIAGITV
+36 YEVAGITV
-44 TGAGSLDPN
+44 SGAQDLDPN
-53 VVIMLTNLRV
+53 VVIMLTNIRV
-63 GDNIQFPDPKLADA
+63 GDNIQFPDPKISDA
-77 IRTLWRQQLFEDIT
+77 IRTLWRQQLFENIT
-91 FKVVNKVGKKVY
+91 FSVVNKSGRKVY
-103 LDIQLV
+103 LDIRLQE
-109 ALPKLSK
+109 LPKMSK
-116 YYMTGL
+116 YFITGV
-122 KKAWKD
+122 KKSWKD

-141 VNENLKVMSRNKI
+141 VNENLVVMSRNKI
-154 KKYFYEKGYLNAAV
+154 QSYFREKGYLNAT
-168 EVLEKV
+168 V
-174 DTTYNNAVIL
+174 DITQERDSSFNNAVIL
-184 GFKIDPGARV
+184 GFRVKPGSRV
-194 KIGDIVFT
+194 KIGEIVFV
-202 GNEAVSEK
+202 GNESVSDK
-210 VLRKAMKNTK
+210 VLLKAMKNTK
-220 IKGKAIFKSS
+220 MKGKAIFKVS
-230 KLKKKEYREDLRA
+230 KLRKKEYSEDMRA
-243 IVAKYN
+243 LVAKYN
-249 TLGYRDA
+249 SMGYRDA
-256 RVVSDTVY
+256 RIIRDTNY
-264 SISDEL
+264 RIDEEL
-270 VQIDITVE
+270 INIEITLE
-278 EGKKYYFGDITFIGN
+278 EGRKYYFGDITFVGN
-293 TKYETELLSGILK
+293 TKYDTPLLRSILK

-338 GYLFSQVIPVEK
+338 GYLFSQVVPIEK
-350 NVTNDTIDIE
+350 NVQNDTIDIE
-360 IRIQEGRQATIRKVS
+360 VRIQEGRQATIRKVS
-375 ISGNERTNDHVIY
+375 ITGNERTNDHVIY
-388 REVRTKPGD
+388 REVRTRPGD

-419 QQIGV
+419 TQIGV

-432 GTVDLEYTVVER
+432 GTVDLEYTVVEK

-454 WGAGRVVGTLGL
+454 WGANRVVGTLGL
-466 NFNNFSARNINN
+466 NFNNFSAKNVGN

-517 GRKPNS
+517 GKKPNS

-532 QTNGV
+532 QSNGV
-537 ERTNPNRQSL
+537 QASDPNRQSL
-547 YITGINFG
+547 LITGINFG

-567 TLYQGIEFRRFNLDN
+567 TLYQGLEFRRFNLNN
-582 FPTGFLNYRKGISNN
+582 FPTGFLNYNKGISNN

-631 SMFRD
+631 SLLRD
-636 DIDYKN
+636 DIDYKS
-642 LTSEERFRLV
+642 LSSEERFKLV

-672 IRTHGEFGF
+672 IRTHGEFGY

-704 TNFVIDGREII
+704 ANFVIDGREII
-715 GLRGYQNNSITPA
+715 GLRGYTNNSITPG

-737 IFEARYI
+737 VFEMRYI
-744 IANTPSA
+744 IANNPSA
-751 QVFPLVFMEAGNNY
+751 QVFPLIFMEGGNNY

-776 KRSAGAGIRIFM
+776 KRSAGAGLRIYM

-793 MGVDVGYGF
+793 MGVDVAYGF
-802 DPEPNGATA
+802 DPEPNGAAA

>member
-1 MKNRFLAI
+1 MKNTLWA
-9 LLLVISSFTT
+9 LLLTLVSFTT
-19 KAQVTTSG
+19 TAQVVQNG
-27 DYNLIPGIN
+27 DFGLIPGID
-36 YEIAGITV
+36 YEVAGITV
-44 TGAGSLDPN
+44 SGAQDLDPN
-53 VVIMLTNLRV
+53 VVIMLTNIRV
-63 GDNIQFPDPKLADA
+63 GDNIQFPDPKISDA
-77 IRTLWRQQLFEDIT
+77 IRTLWRQQLFENIT
-91 FKVVNKVGKKVY
+91 FSVVNKSGRKVY
-103 LDIQLV
+103 LDIRLQE
-109 ALPKLSK
+109 LPKMSK
-116 YYMTGL
+116 YFITGV
-122 KKAWKD
+122 KKSWKD

-141 VNENLKVMSRNKI
+141 VNENLVVMSRNKI
-154 KKYFYEKGYLNAAV
+154 QAYFREKGYLNAT
-168 EVLEKV
+168 V
-174 DTTYNNAVIL
+174 DITQERDSSFNNAVIL
-184 GFKIDPGARV
+184 GFRVKPGSRV
-194 KIGDIVFT
+194 KIGEIVFV
-202 GNEAVSEK
+202 GNESVSDK
-210 VLRKAMKNTK
+210 VLLKAMKNTK
-220 IKGKAIFKSS
+220 MKGKAIFKVS
-230 KLKKKEYREDLRA
+230 KLRKKEYSEDMRA
-243 IVAKYN
+243 LVAKYN
-249 TLGYRDA
+249 SMGYRDA
-256 RVVSDTVY
+256 RIIRDTNY
-264 SISDEL
+264 RIDEEL
-270 VQIDITVE
+270 INIEITLE
-278 EGKKYYFGDITFIGN
+278 EGRKYYFGDITFVGN
-293 TKYETELLSGILK
+293 TKYDTPLLRSILK

-338 GYLFSQVIPVEK
+338 GYLFSQVVPIEK
-350 NVTNDTIDIE
+350 NVQNDTIDIE
-360 IRIQEGRQATIRKVS
+360 VRIQEGRQATIRKVS
-375 ISGNERTNDHVIY
+375 ITGNERTNDHVIY
-388 REVRTKPGD
+388 REVRTRPGD

-419 QQIGV
+419 TQIGV

-432 GTVDLEYTVVER
+432 GTVDLEYTVVEK

-454 WGAGRVVGTLGL
+454 WGANRVVGTLGL
-466 NFNNFSARNINN
+466 NFNNFSAKNVGN

-517 GRKPNS
+517 GKKPNS

-532 QTNGV
+532 QSNGV
-537 ERTNPNRQSL
+537 QASDPNRQSL
-547 YITGINFG
+547 LITGINFG

-567 TLYQGIEFRRFNLDN
+567 TLYQGLEFRRFNLNN
-582 FPTGFLNYRKGISNN
+582 FPTGFLNYNKGISNN

-631 SMFRD
+631 SLLRD
-636 DIDYKN
+636 DIDYKS
-642 LTSEERFRLV
+642 LSSEERFKLV

-672 IRTHGEFGF
+672 IRTHGEFGY

-704 TNFVIDGREII
+704 ANFVIDGREII
-715 GLRGYQNNSITPA
+715 GLRGYTNNSITPG

-737 IFEARYI
+737 VFEMRYI
-744 IANTPSA
+744 IANNPSA
-751 QVFPLVFMEAGNNY
+751 QVFPLIFMEGGNNY

-776 KRSAGAGIRIFM
+776 KRSAGAGLRIYM

-793 MGVDVGYGF
+793 MGVDVAYGF

>member
-1 MKNRFLAI
+1 MKNTLWA
-9 LLLVISSFTT
+9 LLLTLVSFTT
-19 KAQVTTSG
+19 TAQVVQNG
-27 DYNLIPGIN
+27 DFGLIPGID
-36 YEIAGITV
+36 YEVAGITV
-44 TGAGSLDPN
+44 SGAQDLDPN
-53 VVIMLTNLRV
+53 VVIMLTNIRV
-63 GDNIQFPDPKLADA
+63 GDNIQFPDPKISDA
-77 IRTLWRQQLFEDIT
+77 IRTLWRQQLFENIT
-91 FKVVNKVGKKVY
+91 FSVVNKSGRKVY
-103 LDIQLV
+103 LDIRLQE
-109 ALPKLSK
+109 LPKMSK
-116 YYMTGL
+116 YFITGV
-122 KKAWKD
+122 KKSWKD

-141 VNENLKVMSRNKI
+141 VNENLVVMSRNKI
-154 KKYFYEKGYLNAAV
+154 QSYFREKGYLNAT
-168 EVLEKV
+168 V
-174 DTTYNNAVIL
+174 DITQERDSSFNNAVIL
-184 GFKIDPGARV
+184 GFRVKPGSRV
-194 KIGDIVFT
+194 KIGEIVFV
-202 GNEAVSEK
+202 GNESVSDK
-210 VLRKAMKNTK
+210 VLLKAMKNTK
-220 IKGKAIFKSS
+220 MKGKAIFKVS
-230 KLKKKEYREDLRA
+230 KLRKKEYSEDMRA
-243 IVAKYN
+243 LVAKYN
-249 TLGYRDA
+249 SMGYRDA
-256 RVVSDTVY
+256 RIIRDTNY
-264 SISDEL
+264 RIDEEL
-270 VQIDITVE
+270 INIEITLE
-278 EGKKYYFGDITFIGN
+278 EGRKYYFGDITFVGN
-293 TKYETELLSGILK
+293 TKYDTPLLRSILK

-338 GYLFSQVIPVEK
+338 GYLFSQVVPIEK
-350 NVTNDTIDIE
+350 NVQSDTIDVE
-360 IRIQEGRQATIRKVS
+360 VRIQEGRQATIRKVS
-375 ISGNERTNDHVIY
+375 ITGNERTNDHVIY
-388 REVRTKPGD
+388 REVRTRPGD

-419 QQIGV
+419 TQIGV

-432 GTVDLEYTVVER
+432 GTVDLEYTVVEK

-454 WGAGRVVGTLGL
+454 WGANRVVGTLGL
-466 NFNNFSARNINN
+466 NFNNFSAKNVGN

-517 GRKPNS
+517 GKKPNS

-532 QTNGV
+532 QSNGV
-537 ERTNPNRQSL
+537 QASDPNRQSL
-547 YITGINFG
+547 LITGINFG

-567 TLYQGIEFRRFNLDN
+567 TLYQGLEFRRFNLNN
-582 FPTGFLNYRKGISNN
+582 FPTGFLNYNKGISNN

-631 SMFRD
+631 SLLRD
-636 DIDYKN
+636 DIDYKS
-642 LTSEERFRLV
+642 LSSEERFKLV

-672 IRTHGEFGF
+672 IRTHGEFGY

-704 TNFVIDGREII
+704 ANFVIDGREII
-715 GLRGYQNNSITPA
+715 GLRGYTNNSITPG

-737 IFEARYI
+737 VFEMRYI
-744 IANTPSA
+744 IANNPSA
-751 QVFPLVFMEAGNNY
+751 QVFPLIFMEAGNNY

-776 KRSAGAGIRIFM
+776 KRSAGAGLRIYM

-793 MGVDVGYGF
+793 MGVDVAYGF

>member
-1 MKNRFLAI
+1 MKNIFWAFVLAFFSFESSAQ
-9 LLLVISSFTT
+9 ISTT
-19 KAQVTTSG
+19 G
-27 DYNLIPGIN
+27 DFNLIPGID
-36 YEIAGITV
+36 YEVAGITV
-44 TGAGSLDPN
+44 SGGKDLDAN

-63 GDNIQFPDPKLADA
+63 GDNIQFPDPKISDA

-91 FKVVNKVGKKVY
+91 FKVVSKSGKKVY
-103 LDIQLV
+103 LDIQLKE
-109 ALPKLSK
+109 LPKMSK
-116 YYMTGL
+116 YYITGV
-122 KKAWKD
+122 KKVWKD
-128 DIREELDLRAGKV
+128 DIREDLELRAGKV
-141 VNENLKVMSRNKI
+141 VNDNLIVMSSNKI
-154 KKYFYEKGYLNAAV
+154 QKYFKEKGYLNATV
-168 EVLEKV
+168 EVIQQV
-174 DTTYNNAVIL
+174 DTAFNNAVIL
-184 GFKIDPGARV
+184 GFKIATGERV
-194 KIGDIVFT
+194 KIGQIAFS
-202 GNEAVSEK
+202 GNTAVSDK
-210 VLRKAMKNTK
+210 VLFRAMKNTK
-220 IKGKAIFKSS
+220 VKGKSILKVS
-230 KLKKKEYREDLRA
+230 KLKNKEYKDDLKA
-243 IVAKYN
+243 VVAKYN
-249 TLGYRDA
+249 SLGYRDA
-256 RVVSDTVY
+256 RIVQDTSYSVS
-264 SISDEL
+264 SEL
-270 VQIDITVE
+270 INIDISLE

-293 TKYETELLSGILK
+293 TKYETVLLTSILR
-306 INRGDIYDSQHLNER
+306 INRGDIYDSQLLNER
-321 VSFDP
+321 VSFDQ
-326 NGNDVASIYLNN
+326 NGNDVASVYLNN
-338 GYLFSQVIPVEK
+338 GYLFSQVIPIEK
-350 NVTNDTIDIE
+350 SVSNDTIDIE

-419 QQIGV
+419 TQIGV

-432 GTVDLEYTVVER
+432 GTVDLEYTVAEK

-466 NFNNFSARNINN
+466 NFNNFSARNIGN
-478 KRAWQPLPTGD
+478 KRSWQPLPTGD
-489 GQTINIRAQSNGLYF
+489 GQTISLRAQSNGLYF

-517 GRKPNS
+517 GKKPNS

-532 QTNGV
+532 QSNGV
-537 ERTNPNRQSL
+537 ERSNPNRQSL
-547 YITGINFG
+547 LITGINFG

-567 TLYQGIEFRRFNLDN
+567 TLYQGLEFRRFNLND
-582 FPTGFLNYRKGISNN
+582 FPTGFLDYTKGISNN
-597 VNYKFTLGRNNTDVP
+597 VNYQFTLGRNNTDVP

-620 ISFAAELTPPF
+620 ISFSAELTPPF
-631 SMFRD
+631 SSFNG
-636 DIDYKN
+636 DIDYKS
-642 LTSEERFRLV
+642 LSSEERFKLV

-672 IRTHGEFGF
+672 IRTHGEFGY

-704 TNFVIDGREII
+704 SNFVIDGREII

-737 IFEARYI
+737 ILEFRYI
-744 IANTPSA
+744 LANTPSA
-751 QVFPLVFMEAGNNY
+751 QVFPLIFMEGGNNY

-776 KRSAGAGIRIFM
+776 KRSAGAGIRIYM

-793 MGVDVGYGF
+793 MGVDVAYGF
-802 DPEPNGATA
+802 DPEPNGASA

>member
-1 MKNRFLAI
+1 MKNIFWAFVLAFFSFESSAQ
-9 LLLVISSFTT
+9 ISTT
-19 KAQVTTSG
+19 G
-27 DYNLIPGIN
+27 DFNLIPGID
-36 YEIAGITV
+36 YEVAGITV
-44 TGAGSLDPN
+44 SGGKDLDAN

-63 GDNIQFPDPKLADA
+63 GDNIQFPDPKISDA

-91 FKVVNKVGKKVY
+91 FKVVSKSGKKVY
-103 LDIQLV
+103 LDIQLKE
-109 ALPKLSK
+109 LPKMSK
-116 YYMTGL
+116 YYITGV
-122 KKAWKD
+122 KKVWKD
-128 DIREELDLRAGKV
+128 DIREDLELRAGKV
-141 VNENLKVMSRNKI
+141 VNDNLIVMSSNKI
-154 KKYFYEKGYLNAAV
+154 QKYFKEKGYLNATV
-168 EVLEKV
+168 EVIQQA
-174 DTTYNNAVIL
+174 DTAFNNAVIL
-184 GFKIDPGARV
+184 GFKIATGERV
-194 KIGDIVFT
+194 KIGQIAFS
-202 GNEAVSEK
+202 GNTAVSDK
-210 VLRKAMKNTK
+210 VLFRAMKNTK
-220 IKGKAIFKSS
+220 VKGKSILKVS
-230 KLKKKEYREDLRA
+230 KLKNKEYKDDLKA
-243 IVAKYN
+243 VVAKYN
-249 TLGYRDA
+249 SLGYRDA
-256 RVVSDTVY
+256 RIVQDTLYSVS
-264 SISDEL
+264 SEL
-270 VQIDITVE
+270 INIDISLE

-293 TKYETELLSGILK
+293 TKYETVLLASILR
-306 INRGDIYDSQHLNER
+306 INRGDIYDSQLLNER
-321 VSFDP
+321 VSFDQ
-326 NGNDVASIYLNN
+326 NGNDVASVYLNN

-350 NVTNDTIDIE
+350 SVSNDTIDIE

-419 QQIGV
+419 TQIGV

-432 GTVDLEYTVVER
+432 GTVDLEYTVAEK

-466 NFNNFSARNINN
+466 NFNNFSARNIGN
-478 KRAWQPLPTGD
+478 KRSWQPLPTGD
-489 GQTINIRAQSNGLYF
+489 GQTISLRAQSNGLYF

-517 GRKPNS
+517 GKKPNS

-532 QTNGV
+532 QSNGV
-537 ERTNPNRQSL
+537 ERSNPNRQSL
-547 YITGINFG
+547 LITGINFG

-567 TLYQGIEFRRFNLDN
+567 TLYQGLEFRRFNLND
-582 FPTGFLNYRKGISNN
+582 FPTGFLDYTKGISNN
-597 VNYKFTLGRNNTDVP
+597 VNYQFTLGRNNTDVP

-620 ISFAAELTPPF
+620 ISFSAELTPPF
-631 SMFRD
+631 SSFNG
-636 DIDYKN
+636 DIDYKS
-642 LTSEERFRLV
+642 LSSEERFKLV

-672 IRTHGEFGF
+672 IRTHGEFGY

-704 TNFVIDGREII
+704 SNFVIDGREII

-737 IFEARYI
+737 ILEFRYI
-744 IANTPSA
+744 LANTPSA
-751 QVFPLVFMEAGNNY
+751 QVFPLIFMEGGNNY

-776 KRSAGAGIRIFM
+776 KRSAGAGIRIYM

-793 MGVDVGYGF
+793 MGVDVAYGF
-802 DPEPNGATA
+802 DPEPNGASA

>member
-1 MKNRFLAI
+1 MKNTLWA
-9 LLLVISSFTT
+9 LLLTLVSFTT
-19 KAQVTTSG
+19 TAQVVQNG
-27 DYNLIPGIN
+27 DFGLIPGID
-36 YEIAGITV
+36 YEVAGITV
-44 TGAGSLDPN
+44 SGAQDLDPN
-53 VVIMLTNLRV
+53 VVIMLTNIRV
-63 GDNIQFPDPKLADA
+63 GDNIQFPDPKISDA
-77 IRTLWRQQLFEDIT
+77 IRTLWRQQLFENIT
-91 FKVVNKVGKKVY
+91 FSVVNKSGRKVY
-103 LDIQLV
+103 LDIRLQE
-109 ALPKLSK
+109 LPKMSK
-116 YYMTGL
+116 YFITGV
-122 KKAWKD
+122 KKSWKD

-141 VNENLKVMSRNKI
+141 VNENLVVMSRNKI
-154 KKYFYEKGYLNAAV
+154 QSYFREKGYLNAT
-168 EVLEKV
+168 V
-174 DTTYNNAVIL
+174 DITQERDSSFNNAVIL
-184 GFKIDPGARV
+184 GFRVKPGSRV
-194 KIGDIVFT
+194 KIGEIVFV
-202 GNEAVSEK
+202 GNESVSDK
-210 VLRKAMKNTK
+210 VLLKAMKNTK
-220 IKGKAIFKSS
+220 MKGKAIFKVS
-230 KLKKKEYREDLRA
+230 KLRKKEYSEDMRA
-243 IVAKYN
+243 LVAKYN
-249 TLGYRDA
+249 SMGYRDA
-256 RVVSDTVY
+256 RIIRDTNY
-264 SISDEL
+264 RIDEEL
-270 VQIDITVE
+270 INIEITLE
-278 EGKKYYFGDITFIGN
+278 EGRKYYFGDITFVGN
-293 TKYETELLSGILK
+293 TKYDTPLLRSILK

-338 GYLFSQVIPVEK
+338 GYLFSQVVPIEK
-350 NVTNDTIDIE
+350 NVQNDTIDIE
-360 IRIQEGRQATIRKVS
+360 VRIQEGRQATIRKVS
-375 ISGNERTNDHVIY
+375 ITGNERTNDHVIY
-388 REVRTKPGD
+388 REVRTRPGD

-419 QQIGV
+419 TQIGV

-432 GTVDLEYTVVER
+432 GTVDLEYTVVEK

-454 WGAGRVVGTLGL
+454 WGANRVVGTLGL
-466 NFNNFSARNINN
+466 NFNNFSAKNVGI

-517 GRKPNS
+517 GKKPNS

-532 QTNGV
+532 QSNGV
-537 ERTNPNRQSL
+537 QASDPNRQSL
-547 YITGINFG
+547 LITGINFG

-567 TLYQGIEFRRFNLDN
+567 TLYQGLEFRRFNLNN
-582 FPTGFLNYRKGISNN
+582 FPTGFLNYNKGISNN

-631 SMFRD
+631 SLLRD
-636 DIDYKN
+636 DIDYKS
-642 LTSEERFRLV
+642 LSSEERFKLV

-672 IRTHGEFGF
+672 IRTHGEFGY

-704 TNFVIDGREII
+704 ANFVIDGREII
-715 GLRGYQNNSITPA
+715 GLRGYTNNSITPG

-737 IFEARYI
+737 VFEMRYI
-744 IANTPSA
+744 IANNPSA
-751 QVFPLVFMEAGNNY
+751 QVFPLIFMEGGNNY

-776 KRSAGAGIRIFM
+776 KRSAGAGLRIYM

-793 MGVDVGYGF
+793 MGVDVAYGF

>member
-1 MKNRFLAI
+1 MKNIFWAFVLAFFSFESSAQ
-9 LLLVISSFTT
+9 ISTT
-19 KAQVTTSG
+19 G
-27 DYNLIPGIN
+27 DFNLIPGID
-36 YEIAGITV
+36 YEVAGITV
-44 TGAGSLDPN
+44 SGGKDLDPN

-63 GDNIQFPDPKLADA
+63 GDNIQFPDPKISDA

-91 FKVVNKVGKKVY
+91 FKVVSKSGKKVY
-103 LDIQLV
+103 LDIQLKE
-109 ALPKLSK
+109 LPKMSK
-116 YYMTGL
+116 YYITGV
-122 KKAWKD
+122 KKIWKD
-128 DIREELDLRAGKV
+128 DIREDLELRAGKV
-141 VNENLKVMSRNKI
+141 VNDNLIVMSSNKI
-154 KKYFYEKGYLNAAV
+154 KKYFKEKGYLNATV
-168 EVLEKV
+168 EVIQQA
-174 DTTYNNAVIL
+174 DTAFNNAVIL
-184 GFKIDPGARV
+184 GFKINTGERV
-194 KIGDIVFT
+194 KIGQITFS
-202 GNEAVSEK
+202 GNTAVSDK
-210 VLRKAMKNTK
+210 VLFRAMKNTK
-220 IKGKAIFKSS
+220 VKGKSILKVS
-230 KLKKKEYREDLRA
+230 KLKNKEYKDDLKA

-249 TLGYRDA
+249 SLGYRDA
-256 RVVSDTVY
+256 RIVMDTSYNVS
-264 SISDEL
+264 SEL
-270 VQIDITVE
+270 INIDISLE

-293 TKYETELLSGILK
+293 TKYETVLLTSILR

-321 VSFDP
+321 VSFDQ
-326 NGNDVASIYLNN
+326 NGNDVASVYLNN
-338 GYLFSQVIPVEK
+338 GYLFSQVIPIEK
-350 NVTNDTIDIE
+350 SVSNDTIDIE

-419 QQIGV
+419 TQIGV

-432 GTVDLEYTVVER
+432 GTVDLEYTVTEK

-466 NFNNFSARNINN
+466 NFNNFSARNIGK

-489 GQTINIRAQSNGLYF
+489 GQTISLRAQSNGLYF

-517 GRKPNS
+517 GKKPNS

-532 QTNGV
+532 QSNGV
-537 ERTNPNRQSL
+537 ERSNPNRQSL
-547 YITGINFG
+547 LITGINFG

-567 TLYQGIEFRRFNLDN
+567 TLYQGLEFRRFNLDN
-582 FPTGFLNYRKGISNN
+582 FPTGFLDYTKGVSNN
-597 VNYKFTLGRNNTDVP
+597 VNYQFKLGRNNTDVP

-620 ISFAAELTPPF
+620 ISFTAELTPPF
-631 SMFRD
+631 SSFNG
-636 DIDYKN
+636 DIDYKA
-642 LTSEERFRLV
+642 LSSEERFKLV

-672 IRTHGEFGF
+672 IRTHGEFGY

-704 TNFVIDGREII
+704 SNFVIDGREII

-737 IFEARYI
+737 ILVFRYI
-744 IANTPSA
+744 LANTPSA
-751 QVFPLVFMEAGNNY
+751 QVFPLVFVEGGNNY

-776 KRSAGAGIRIFM
+776 KRSAGAGIRIYM

-793 MGVDVGYGF
+793 MGVDVAYGF
-802 DPEPNGATA
+802 DPEPNGASA

>member
-1 MKNRFLAI
+1 MKNTLWA
-9 LLLVISSFTT
+9 LLLTLVSFTT
-19 KAQVTTSG
+19 TAQVVQNG
-27 DYNLIPGIN
+27 DFGLIPGID
-36 YEIAGITV
+36 YEVAGITV
-44 TGAGSLDPN
+44 SGAQDLDPN
-53 VVIMLTNLRV
+53 VVIMLTNIRV
-63 GDNIQFPDPKLADA
+63 GDNIQFPDPKISDA
-77 IRTLWRQQLFEDIT
+77 IRTLWRQQLFENIT
-91 FKVVNKVGKKVY
+91 FSVVNKSGRKVY
-103 LDIQLV
+103 LDIRLQE
-109 ALPKLSK
+109 LPKMSK
-116 YYMTGL
+116 YFITGV
-122 KKAWKD
+122 KKSWKD

-141 VNENLKVMSRNKI
+141 VNENLVVMSRNKI
-154 KKYFYEKGYLNAAV
+154 QSYFREKGYLNATV
-168 EVLEKV
+168 NITQER
-174 DTTYNNAVIL
+174 DSSFNNAVIL
-184 GFKIDPGARV
+184 GFRVKPGSRV
-194 KIGDIVFT
+194 KIGEIVFV
-202 GNEAVSEK
+202 GNESVSDK
-210 VLRKAMKNTK
+210 VLLKAMKNTK
-220 IKGKAIFKSS
+220 MKGKAIFKVS
-230 KLKKKEYREDLRA
+230 KLRKKEYSEDMRA
-243 IVAKYN
+243 LVAKYN
-249 TLGYRDA
+249 SMGYRDA
-256 RVVSDTVY
+256 RIIRDTNY
-264 SISDEL
+264 RIDEEL
-270 VQIDITVE
+270 INIEITLE
-278 EGKKYYFGDITFIGN
+278 EGRKYYFGDITFVGN
-293 TKYETELLSGILK
+293 TKYDTPLLRSILK

-338 GYLFSQVIPVEK
+338 GYLFSQVVPIEK
-350 NVTNDTIDIE
+350 NVQNDTIDVE
-360 IRIQEGRQATIRKVS
+360 VRIQEGRQATIRKVS
-375 ISGNERTNDHVIY
+375 ITGNERTNDHVIY
-388 REVRTKPGD
+388 REVRTRPGD

-419 QQIGV
+419 TQIGV

-432 GTVDLEYTVVER
+432 GTVDLEYTVVEK

-454 WGAGRVVGTLGL
+454 WGANRVVGTLGL
-466 NFNNFSARNINN
+466 NFNNFSAKNVGN

-517 GRKPNS
+517 GKKPNS

-532 QTNGV
+532 QSNGV
-537 ERTNPNRQSL
+537 QASDPNRQSL
-547 YITGINFG
+547 LITGINFG

-567 TLYQGIEFRRFNLDN
+567 TLYQGLEFRRFNLNN
-582 FPTGFLNYRKGISNN
+582 FPTGFLNYNKGISNN

-631 SMFRD
+631 SLLRD
-636 DIDYKN
+636 DIDYKS
-642 LTSEERFRLV
+642 LSSEERFKLV

-672 IRTHGEFGF
+672 IRTHGEFGY

-704 TNFVIDGREII
+704 ANFVIDGREII
-715 GLRGYQNNSITPA
+715 GLRGYTNNSITPG

-737 IFEARYI
+737 VFEMRYI
-744 IANTPSA
+744 IANNPSA
-751 QVFPLVFMEAGNNY
+751 QVFPLIFMEGGNNY

-776 KRSAGAGIRIFM
+776 KRSAGAGLRIYM

-793 MGVDVGYGF
+793 MGVDVAYGF

>member
-1 MKNRFLAI
+1 MKNTLWALI
-9 LLLVISSFTT
+9 LTLVSFTT
-19 KAQVTTSG
+19 TAQVVQNG
-27 DYNLIPGIN
+27 DFGLIPGID
-36 YEIAGITV
+36 YEVAGITV
-44 TGAGSLDPN
+44 SGAQDLDPN
-53 VVIMLTNLRV
+53 VVIMLTNIRV
-63 GDNIQFPDPKLADA
+63 GDNIQFPDPKISDA
-77 IRTLWRQQLFEDIT
+77 IRTLWRQQLFENIT
-91 FKVVNKVGKKVY
+91 FSVVNKSGRKVY
-103 LDIQLV
+103 LDIRLQE
-109 ALPKLSK
+109 LPKMSK
-116 YYMTGL
+116 YFITGV
-122 KKAWKD
+122 KKSWKD

-141 VNENLKVMSRNKI
+141 VNENLVVMSRNKI
-154 KKYFYEKGYLNAAV
+154 QSYFREKGYLNAT
-168 EVLEKV
+168 V
-174 DTTYNNAVIL
+174 DITQERDSSFNNAVIL
-184 GFKIDPGARV
+184 GFRVKPGSRV
-194 KIGDIVFT
+194 KIGEIVFV
-202 GNEAVSEK
+202 GNESVSDK
-210 VLRKAMKNTK
+210 VLLKAMKNTK
-220 IKGKAIFKSS
+220 MKGKAIFKVS
-230 KLKKKEYREDLRA
+230 KLRKKEYSEDMRA
-243 IVAKYN
+243 LVAKYN
-249 TLGYRDA
+249 SMGYRDA
-256 RVVSDTVY
+256 RIIRDTNY
-264 SISDEL
+264 RIDEEL
-270 VQIDITVE
+270 INIEITLE
-278 EGKKYYFGDITFIGN
+278 EGRKYYFGDITFVGN
-293 TKYETELLSGILK
+293 TKYDTPLLRSILK

-338 GYLFSQVIPVEK
+338 GYLFSQVVPIEK
-350 NVTNDTIDIE
+350 NVQNDTIDVE
-360 IRIQEGRQATIRKVS
+360 VRIQEGRQATIRKVS
-375 ISGNERTNDHVIY
+375 ITGNERTNDHVIY
-388 REVRTKPGD
+388 REVRTRPGD

-419 QQIGV
+419 TQIGV

-432 GTVDLEYTVVER
+432 GTVDLEYTVVEK

-454 WGAGRVVGTLGL
+454 WGANRVVGTLGL
-466 NFNNFSARNINN
+466 NFNNFSAKNVGN

-517 GRKPNS
+517 GKKPNS

-532 QTNGV
+532 QSNGV
-537 ERTNPNRQSL
+537 QASDPNRQSL
-547 YITGINFG
+547 LITGINFG

-567 TLYQGIEFRRFNLDN
+567 TLYQGLEFRRFNLNN
-582 FPTGFLNYRKGISNN
+582 FPTGFLNYNKGISNN

-631 SMFRD
+631 SLLRD
-636 DIDYKN
+636 DIDYKS
-642 LTSEERFRLV
+642 LSSEERFKLV

-672 IRTHGEFGF
+672 IRTHGEFGY

-704 TNFVIDGREII
+704 ANFVIDGREII
-715 GLRGYQNNSITPA
+715 GLRGYTNNSITPG

-737 IFEARYI
+737 VFEMRYI
-744 IANTPSA
+744 IANNPSA
-751 QVFPLVFMEAGNNY
+751 QVFPLIFMEGGNNY

-776 KRSAGAGIRIFM
+776 KRSAGAGLRIYM

-793 MGVDVGYGF
+793 MGVDVAYGF